1 MEDFGLEFAPK
12 RPCSRGPS
20 VAATRRD
27 CQGSPPEPGAFS
39 PRPALHD
46 LGVCVSEYL
55 RGLLADR
62 RPLGTARKRGG
73 CVRARARASGKHTEM
88 KDRRRKIRNEMKCDT
103 ESGDLLDNHRRRS
116 VVCFPR
122 GGDSEAEQRQLML
135 GGRSPRPPTPPTPTL
150 GSLLSQ
156 PSCHLSND
164 FFILQEEPVARGNA
178 PLPAG
183 GNPTLGRADAGTRY
197 VCSHITRDQHILS
210 SRLFL
215 CFLFPLYP
223 HSHQYKPFSCSSHLS
238 SGGSALL
245 LSSNSL
251 PLTYE

>member
-1 MEDFGLEFAPK
+1 MVFRGAFLKSSGSLAAFLWQTEVSDGFLEEMLVEDFGLEFAPR

-88 KDRRRKIRNEMKCDT
+88 KDRRRKIRNKMKCDT
-103 ESGDLLDNHRRRS
+103 ESGDLLDNHRCRS

-122 GGDSEAEQRQLML
+122 GGNSEAEQRQLML
-135 GGRSPRPPTPPTPTL
+135 GGRSPRPPPHPYP
-150 GSLLSQ
+150 GLSPQ
-156 PSCHLSND
+156 PA
-164 FFILQEEPVARGNA
+164 Q
-178 PLPAG
+178 
-183 GNPTLGRADAGTRY
+183 
-197 VCSHITRDQHILS
+197 LS
-210 SRLFL
+210 SF
-215 CFLFPLYP
+215 
-223 HSHQYKPFSCSSHLS
+223 
-238 SGGSALL
+238 
-245 LSSNSL
+245 
-251 PLTYE
+251 